1 MDKSITYIILLRA
14 VNVSGKNI
22 IKMADLKAVLINA
35 GFTNVLTYIQSG
47 NIILDAFAS
56 SEEVQHKIQHLLKES
71 FELDIKVFVR
81 NNEQL
86 QSIVQNIPSRQP
98 IEPNKLYITFIDK
111 TPSKNAIDTLSKID
125 FAPEWFFLDNS
136 TLYFYLPN
144 GAAKTKLSNSFFER
158 KLQVNA
164 TGRNLNTVKKLI
176 ELSQN

>member
-1 MDKSITYIILLRA
+1 MVNNTTYVILLRA

-22 IKMADLKAVLINA
+22 IKMADLRTILKNA
-35 GFTNVLTYIQSG
+35 GFNNVSTYIQSG
-47 NIILDAFAS
+47 NIILDAVTT
-56 SEEVQHKIQHLLKES
+56 SEETKQKVQHLIKES

-81 NNEQL
+81 TNEQL
-86 QSIVQNIPSRQP
+86 RSIVKNIPVRPP
-98 IEPNKLYITFIDK
+98 IEPNKLYITLIDK
-111 TPSKNAIDTLSKID
+111 APSKNAIDALSKVD

-144 GAAKTKLSNSFFER
+144 GAARTKLSNSFFER

-164 TGRNLNTVKKLI
+164 TGRNLNTIKKLI